1 MILLFLG
8 LAVVLTT
15 TPLLFIASSN
25 GGGDDG
31 GGDPATPKSTHPGEI
46 SGSVTI
52 TDKAEVW
59 LTALIDE
66 ISILA
71 YVEILGSE
79 SKWTGYRLSIVGVN
93 VPIKSNE
100 ENPLYCAGTDSP
112 MSPVVE
118 FANPTEASN
127 QIIQLLD
134 NMGVPLSSES
144 IQSVPHAIK
153 FGWKS
158 PSESKRIVNSL
169 LESNS
174 GA

>member
-15 TPLLFIASSN
+15 SPLLLVASSK

-31 GGDPATPKSTHPGEI
+31 DGDSPSPKTTHPGEI

-59 LTALIDE
+59 LTALVDE
-66 ISILA
+66 LSILA
-71 YVEILGSE
+71 LVEILGSE
-79 SKWTGYRLSIVGVN
+79 LKWTGYRLSIVGVHMPN
-93 VPIKSNE
+93 NSKN
-100 ENPLYCAGTDSP
+100 ENPHCKAETETLKSH
-112 MSPVVE
+112 VVE
-118 FANPTEASN
+118 FTNPTEASN
-127 QIIQLLD
+127 QIIQLLH
-134 NMGVPLSSES
+134 NMGIPLSNES
-144 IQSVPHAIK
+144 IQSIPHAIR

-158 PSESKRIVNSL
+158 PEESKQIVNSL